1 MQENYRDGTIQRGRK
16 IVYVPAILPTKIQ
29 TMRPSKRKIVKTVYT
44 TEKFANNVQK
54 DLPMDMKGFAQT
66 IADACKKARN
76 FMTKVN

>member
-1 MQENYRDGTIQRGRK
+1 MI
-16 IVYVPAILPTKIQ
+16 VPAILPKQMQ

-54 DLPMDMKGFAQT
+54 DLPKDMKGFAQT
-66 IADACKKARN
+66 IAETCKKARN